1 MRIALAL
8 AASLMAQTA
17 LAAPHPRDAEITDP
31 DTLAW
36 WHMTEA
42 LSGDEMEG
50 RDVASAGYDR
60 AARLVADRF
69 AKAGLKPAGDN
80 GTWFQEVPLH
90 EVAVTRASFTL
101 VRPDGSK
108 APLKFLHQISIRA
121 TVDAPASLQAPLTF
135 RGYCTVADLKEVT
148 GKIAVCFNTKR
159 KGLTSSAQRIA
170 AAQAAGAAGIV
181 QVDDP
186 GFTIEPYRWPAAYA
200 RTITF
205 AGTTPAPAIP
215 AMTLSPDGFE
225 AMIAGSGQTAAA
237 ILKAGGDRQRLPAF
251 DIPSRLD
258 LSLTLDQ
265 RDYTSKNILGV
276 LPGADPNL
284 AAEHLVLSAH
294 LDGYGYGEPVAG
306 DGLYNGALDDAAYVA
321 LLVRTAERQTTKPW
335 RRSVIFA
342 AFTGEEK
349 GLLGASWFVKHPT
362 VPADSLVANLNLDQ
376 LRPLFPLKILTALAV
391 DDTTLGQ
398 TARQVGKS
406 MDIEI
411 RPDLEPE
418 RGLLNRADHWPF
430 MGIGVPAIGFIFGF
444 DPGTEAEARYREW
457 YRVRYHR
464 PQDDLT
470 QPMDFEAA
478 TKFNRF
484 FYSLTAAVADADA
497 RPTWTPG
504 SPLAPKP

>member
-8 AASLMAQTA
+8 AASLMATA
-17 LAAPHPRDAEITDP
+17 AMAAPPSRDGEIRDP
-31 DTLAW
+31 DTRAW

-42 LSGDEMEG
+42 LSGDDMEG
-50 RDVASAGYDR
+50 RDVASPGYDR

-90 EVAVTRASFTL
+90 EVAVTRASFALT
-101 VRPDGSK
+101 RPDGTT

-121 TVDAPASLQAPLTF
+121 TEDAPANLEAPLTF
-135 RGYCTVADLKEVT
+135 RGYCSAAELKDVT
-148 GKIAVCFNTKR
+148 GKITVCFNTKR
-159 KGLTSSAQRIA
+159 KDLTTSAQRVA
-170 AAQAAGAAGIV
+170 AAQAAGAVGIV

-205 AGTTPAPAIP
+205 ADAKASPTIP
-215 AMTLSPDGFE
+215 AMTLSPEGFA
-225 AMIAGSGQTAAA
+225 AMIAGSGHVAAE
-237 ILKAGGDRQRLPAF
+237 ILKAGGDKQPLAAF
-251 DIPSRLD
+251 DIPSRLS
-258 LSLTLDQ
+258 LSLTLER

-276 LPGADPNL
+276 LPGTDPKL

-294 LDGYGYGEPVAG
+294 LDGYGYGEPVGG
-306 DGLYNGALDDAAYVA
+306 DSLYNGALDDAAYVA
-321 LLVRTAERQTTKPW
+321 LLVRLAERQAGKGYG
-335 RRSVIFA
+335 RSVLFA

-349 GLLGASWFVKHPT
+349 GLLGANWFVRHPT
-362 VPADSLVANLNLDQ
+362 VPVDRLAANINLDQ

-391 DDTTLGQ
+391 DDTTLGAS
-398 TARQVGKS
+398 ARKVAKA
-406 MDIEI
+406 MEIEI
-411 RPDLEPE
+411 RPDQEPE
-418 RGLLNRADHWPF
+418 RGLLTRADHWPF

-478 TKFNRF
+478 KTFNGF
-484 FYSLTAAVADADA
+484 FYGLTAEVANDPA
-497 RPTWTPG
+497 RPGWTPG